1 MTTIAKVSA
10 TKKSAKNVKV
20 NANGLQGVVNAAGAA
35 VGAPSG
41 AGVTAGGS
49 GAGLTSPAVGDRQP
63 NRARQNGNSQTD
75 AAVVRESWDYAKFKS
90 ALCRCF
96 DAPEWSGAAAVRA
109 ALSGVEGMTAEMI
122 EGAVL
127 AAAKKSNVDLS
138 PLPCSVSDVLALVR
152 VRGRFAAAWSA
163 VVGCSIDEVNDTELK
178 VYDVNGNITGEID
191 NSGTANQII
200 TDVLSYR
207 FYVACKRAAAWSA
220 AVAMN
225 DAVNSCHAAGV
236 ACFAAG
242 LSENE
247 AVALAVSRVRNYYS
261 AEREREF
268 IAETAQH
275 NAKIDVAVLDV
286 LLVDALAAGR
296 YQLADKIRGKR
307 RKALAVAGGRK

>member
-1 MTTIAKVSA
+1 MTTNAKVSA

-20 NANGLQGVVNAAGAA
+20 NANDLHGVVNAAGAA

-63 NRARQNGNSQTD
+63 NRARQNGNSQIE
-75 AAVVRESWDYAKFKS
+75 AAVIRESWDYAKLKS

-109 ALSGVEGMTAEMI
+109 ALSGVEGMTAEMV

-127 AAAKKSNVDLS
+127 AAAKKSGIDLS

-152 VRGRFAAAWSA
+152 GRFAAAWSA
-163 VVGCSIDEVNDTELK
+163 VVGCSVDEINDTDIK
-178 VYDVNGNITGEID
+178 VYDGNGNITGEID

-207 FYVACKRAAAWSA
+207 YLVAAKRAAAWSA

-225 DAVNSCHAAGV
+225 AAVNSCHSAGV
-236 ACFAAG
+236 DCFAAG
-242 LSENE
+242 LTEEE
-247 AVALAVSRVRNYYS
+247 AVSLAAGRIRAYYA

-268 IAETAQH
+268 IAQTAQH